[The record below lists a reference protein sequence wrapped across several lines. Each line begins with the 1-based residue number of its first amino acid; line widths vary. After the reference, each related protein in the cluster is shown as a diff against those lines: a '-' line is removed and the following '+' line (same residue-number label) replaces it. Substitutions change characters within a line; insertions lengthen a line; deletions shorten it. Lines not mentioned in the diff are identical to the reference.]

1 MELEAFSFAKYQQT
15 PKEGRGII
23 SFEGDYPGDL
33 MMVLDTFLR
42 NQTAVQQMIYPF
54 ATRYGCWMRLL
65 NKVKPYQAKFY
76 CVYDRKPMAC
86 EKDSDCIYQPAECR
100 KSLCYLKSK

>member
-1 MELEAFSFAKYQQT
+1 
-15 PKEGRGII
+15 
-23 SFEGDYPGDL
+23 
-33 MMVLDTFLR
+33 MVLDTFLR

-76 CVYDRKPMAC
+76 CVYDR
-86 EKDSDCIYQPAECR
+86 
-100 KSLCYLKSK
+100 